1 MGMLAKKTSGG
12 RWGTPL
18 SASWTEQAYLGQH
31 HCNPLLIVGVSKT
44 ANAGSPVSEKNSSRK
59 PGEQARLPTPRYRRS
74 LQGGLR
80 SRLQCFFDGC
90 THQKIRLREFYKFLD
105 KPYYFRPCL
114 ICWLLFAHHK
124 NRAVGVA
131 HDGIGNA
138 TQQRSPYTAQ
148 VSATHNNETSTYL
161 LRQSSNLR
169 VSPSYSE
176 MGLCHIASSGFDLPY
191 LLVE

>member
-1 MGMLAKKTSGG
+1 MAHFLRGSHLPPRPSKEASTRPGIQHG
-12 RWGTPL
+12 PIPL
-18 SASWTEQAYLGQH
+18 QPA
-31 HCNPLLIVGVSKT
+31 V
-44 ANAGSPVSEKNSSRK
+44 
-59 PGEQARLPTPRYRRS
+59 
-74 LQGGLR
+74 
-80 SRLQCFFDGC
+80 
-90 THQKIRLREFYKFLD
+90 D

-169 VSPSYSE
+169 FGPSYSE